1 MTLSFKNVEC
11 ETVIPAVTRHCP
23 QEVIDRYAVASLDYH
38 PIHINPEWK
47 KRHPNLP
54 GGESTIVHGQMT
66 LGFIATAIADWSYGA
81 GGQIRKLQAKYFRP
95 VKVND
100 TVTAGGKVKEKHFH
114 GPGKDYVV
122 LDVFAK
128 NQHGEE
134 VAAGTA
140 EVLLP

>member
-1 MTLSFKNVEC
+1 MSLSFETVEC
-11 ETVIPAVTRHCP
+11 ETQLPEITRHCD

-54 GGESTIVHGQMT
+54 GGKATIVHGQMT
-66 LGFIATAIADWSYGA
+66 MGFMATVITDWSYA
-81 GGQIRKLQAKYFRP
+81 SGGKIRKLQAKYFRA

-100 TVTAGGKVKEKHFH
+100 TVTAGAKVKEKHFH
-114 GPGKDYVV
+114 GPGKDYLV
-122 LDVFAK
+122 LEIFAR
-128 NQHGEE
+128 NQDGEA

-140 EVLLP
+140 ELLLP

>member
-1 MTLSFKNVEC
+1 MTVDFESVEC
-11 ETVIPAVTRHCP
+11 ETVIPEVSRRCS

-47 KRHPNLP
+47 RRHPNLP
-54 GGESTIVHGQMT
+54 GGGSTIVHGQMT
-66 LGFIATAIADWSYGA
+66 LGFIATAIADWAYPS
-81 GGQIRKLQAKYFRP
+81 GGQIRRIQAKYFRP

-114 GPGKDYVV
+114 GAGRDYVV
-122 LDVFAK
+122 LDIYAR

>member
-1 MTLSFKNVEC
+1 MALSFNSVEC
-11 ETVIPAVTRHCP
+11 ETVIPEVSRHCP

-66 LGFIATAIADWSYGA
+66 LGFIATAIADWSYA
-81 GGQIRKLQAKYFRP
+81 SGGQIRKIQAKYFRP
-95 VKVND
+95 VRVND

-122 LDVFAK
+122 LDIFAK
-128 NQHGEE
+128 NQNGEE